1 MNLASALYLWWV
13 GASRLHA
20 SSAKILGVSGVA
32 DYVERLNFDAE
43 ELRME
48 RTLKM
53 DGSSN
58 LYALLCARGLGIEVL

>member
-1 MNLASALYLWWV
+1 
-13 GASRLHA
+13 LHA
-20 SSAKILGVSGVA
+20 AYAKILDVIGAA
-32 DYVERLNFDAE
+32 DYVERRYFDAE

-58 LYALLCARGLGIEVL
+58 LDVLL

>member
-1 MNLASALYLWWV
+1 M
-13 GASRLHA
+13 
-20 SSAKILGVSGVA
+20 
-32 DYVERLNFDAE
+32 ERLYFDAE

-58 LYALLCARGLGIEVL
+58 IEALLRARGLGIEVL